1 MRLLVITVDLG
12 PGASPARLERLVRG
26 IRVATDVGQDAELK
40 QLRRAVTEQMKFPT
54 DSELAQ
60 ASERLSPE
68 GAEDGPRYRAR
79 RHLDAR
85 RQIRE
90 DIRGGPPE
98 WWFDYYYRLRR
109 TPKSES
115 PATSHFLSTG
125 YERLLDSGPFPIP
138 TNTAGLD
145 VIDPALY
152 QALVADA
159 LARLAPGAVGVRELR
174 YENPF
179 FLRLFGKGTAEKTI
193 SSTAQVIETVGT
205 IGSTRK
211 MARAEATVAEATVGP
226 RTESIQLDVQM
237 KRVALEREHQALI
250 ADQIA
255 NARSLEQLNI
265 ERVQR
270 SLAEAAL
277 KAGQLDIADAID
289 ALNPRDAAAL
299 GELAIQPL
307 ELEEGY
313 EQDRLD
319 GPEPS

>member
-1 MRLLVITVDLG
+1 
-12 PGASPARLERLVRG
+12 
-26 IRVATDVGQDAELK
+26 
-40 QLRRAVTEQMKFPT
+40 
-54 DSELAQ
+54 
-60 ASERLSPE
+60 
-68 GAEDGPRYRAR
+68 
-79 RHLDAR
+79 
-85 RQIRE
+85 
-90 DIRGGPPE
+90 
-98 WWFDYYYRLRR
+98 
-109 TPKSES
+109 
-115 PATSHFLSTG
+115 LSTG